1 MSLSV
6 KLNQLANNLRKK
18 YNVTDR
24 LTIQDMI
31 NLTSSKDIFLISK
44 GNFTIPVAMKTDNKN
59 LVMMGATINNSQSS
73 WGQIGTLSM
82 PVSKAMGIL
91 SDTKNY
97 VVKLHLFVTELTNT
111 GICWIKWDAN
121 NNRTEFTPQIG
132 DNVVIL
138 PDLGNEDAFS
148 LMLHPF
154 FDSMTIDLSKSYI
167 IAESSN

>member
-1 MSLSV
+1 MSLSA
-6 KLNQLANNLRKK
+6 KLNQLANNLRKQ
-18 YNVTDR
+18 YNVTDL

-44 GNFTIPVAMKTDNKN
+44 GDFIIPAAMKTDNKN
-59 LVMMGATINNSQSS
+59 LVMMGATINYGQSS
-73 WGQIGTLSM
+73 WAKIGTLSM
-82 PVSKAMGIL
+82 SVSKAMGIL

-111 GICWIKWDAN
+111 GICWLKWDAN

-138 PDLGNEDAFS
+138 PNLGNEDAFN

-167 IAESSN
+167 IAESSK

>member
-31 NLTSSKDIFLISK
+31 NLTSSKDIFLISE

-59 LVMMGATINNSQSS
+59 LVMMGATINHSQSS

-97 VVKLHLFVTELTNT
+97 VVKLHLFVTELTDT
-111 GICWIKWDAN
+111 GICWLKWDAN

>member
-1 MSLSV
+1 MTLSV

-18 YNVTDR
+18 YNVTNR

-59 LVMMGATINNSQSS
+59 LVMMGATINHSQSS

-82 PVSKAMGIL
+82 SVSKAMGIL

-111 GICWIKWDAN
+111 GICWLKWDAN

-148 LMLHPF
+148 LLLHPF
-154 FDSMTIDLSKSYI
+154 FDLMTIDLSKSYI

>member
-1 MSLSV
+1 
-6 KLNQLANNLRKK
+6 
-18 YNVTDR
+18 
-24 LTIQDMI
+24 
-31 NLTSSKDIFLISK
+31 
-44 GNFTIPVAMKTDNKN
+44 
-59 LVMMGATINNSQSS
+59 MGATINHSQSS

-82 PVSKAMGIL
+82 SVSKAMGIL

-97 VVKLHLFVTELTNT
+97 VVKLHLFVTELSNT
-111 GICWIKWDAN
+111 GICWLKWDAN

-167 IAESSN
+167 IAESSKSTTTP

>member
-59 LVMMGATINNSQSS
+59 LVMMGATINHSQSS

-97 VVKLHLFVTELTNT
+97 VVKLHLFVTELTDT
-111 GICWIKWDAN
+111 GICWLKWDAN

>member
-1 MSLSV
+1 MTLSV
-6 KLNQLANNLRKK
+6 KLNQLANNLQKK

-24 LTIQDMI
+24 LTIEDMI

-44 GNFTIPVAMKTDNKN
+44 GSFTIPVAMKTYNKN
-59 LVMMGATINNSQSS
+59 LVMLGATINHSQSS

-82 PVSKAMGIL
+82 SVSKAMEIL

-111 GICWIKWDAN
+111 GICWLKWDAN

-138 PDLGNEDAFS
+138 PDLGNEDAFN

>member
-1 MSLSV
+1 MTLSV
-6 KLNQLANNLRKK
+6 KLNQLAHNLQKK

-24 LTIQDMI
+24 LTIEDMI

-44 GNFTIPVAMKTDNKN
+44 GSFTIPVAMKTDNKN
-59 LVMMGATINNSQSS
+59 LVMMGATINNNQSS

-82 PVSKAMGIL
+82 SVSKAMEIL

-97 VVKLHLFVTELTNT
+97 VVKLHLFVTKLTNT
-111 GICWIKWDAN
+111 GICWLKWDKN
-121 NNRTEFTPQIG
+121 NNPTEFVPQVG
-132 DNVVIL
+132 DNVVVL

-148 LMLHPF
+148 LFLHPY

-167 IAESSN
+167 VAESSN

>member
-1 MSLSV
+1 MTLSV

-24 LTIQDMI
+24 LTIEDMI
-31 NLTSSKDIFLISK
+31 NLTSSKDIFLVSK
-44 GNFTIPVAMKTDNKN
+44 GSFTIPVAMKTDNKN
-59 LVMMGATINNSQSS
+59 LVMMGATINHSQSS

-82 PVSKAMGIL
+82 SVSKAMGIL

-111 GICWIKWDAN
+111 GICWLKWDAN
-121 NNRTEFTPQIG
+121 NNRTEFTPQVG

>member
-1 MSLSV
+1 MTLSV

-59 LVMMGATINNSQSS
+59 LVMMGATINHSQSS

-82 PVSKAMGIL
+82 SVSKAMGIL

-111 GICWIKWDAN
+111 GICWLKWDAN

-148 LMLHPF
+148 LLLHPF
-154 FDSMTIDLSKSYI
+154 FDLMTIDLSKSYI

>member
-111 GICWIKWDAN
+111 GICWLKWDAN

-138 PDLGNEDAFS
+138 PDPGNEDAFS

>member
-1 MSLSV
+1 MTLSV
-6 KLNQLANNLRKK
+6 KLNQLANNLQKK

-24 LTIQDMI
+24 LTIEDMI

-44 GNFTIPVAMKTDNKN
+44 GSFTIPVAMKTDDKN
-59 LVMMGATINNSQSS
+59 LVMMGATINHSQSS

-82 PVSKAMGIL
+82 SVSKAMEIL

-111 GICWIKWDAN
+111 GICWLKWDAN

>member
-1 MSLSV
+1 MTLSV

-24 LTIQDMI
+24 LTIEDMI
-31 NLTSSKDIFLISK
+31 NLTSSKDIFLTSK

-59 LVMMGATINNSQSS
+59 LVMMGATINNNQSS

-82 PVSKAMGIL
+82 SVSKAMGIL

-97 VVKLHLFVTELTNT
+97 VVKLHLFVTKLTNT
-111 GICWIKWDAN
+111 GICWLKWDAN
-121 NNRTEFTPQIG
+121 SNRTEFTPQIG

-138 PDLGNEDAFS
+138 PDLGNENAFS
-148 LMLHPF
+148 LMLHPY

-167 IAESSN
+167 VAESSN

>member
-59 LVMMGATINNSQSS
+59 LVMMGVTINHSQSS

-111 GICWIKWDAN
+111 GICWLKWDAN

>member
-1 MSLSV
+1 MTLSV
-6 KLNQLANNLRKK
+6 KLNQLAHNLQKK

-24 LTIQDMI
+24 LTIDDMI

-44 GNFTIPVAMKTDNKN
+44 GSFTIPVAMKTDNKN
-59 LVMMGATINNSQSS
+59 LVMMGATINHSQSS

-82 PVSKAMGIL
+82 SVSKAMEIL

-111 GICWIKWDAN
+111 GICWLKWDKN
-121 NNRTEFTPQIG
+121 NNPTEFVPQVG

>member
-1 MSLSV
+1 MTLSV
-6 KLNQLANNLRKK
+6 KLNQLANNLQKK

-24 LTIQDMI
+24 LTIEDMI
-31 NLTSSKDIFLISK
+31 NLTSSKDIFLVSK
-44 GNFTIPVAMKTDNKN
+44 GSFTIPVAMKTDNKN
-59 LVMMGATINNSQSS
+59 LVMMGATINHSQSS

-82 PVSKAMGIL
+82 SVSKAMEIL

-97 VVKLHLFVTELTNT
+97 VVKLHLFVTKLTNT
-111 GICWIKWDAN
+111 GICWLKWDAN
-121 NNRTEFTPQIG
+121 NNRTEFTPQVG

-167 IAESSN
+167 VAESSN

>member
-59 LVMMGATINNSQSS
+59 LVMMGVTINHSQSS
-73 WGQIGTLSM
+73 WGKIGTLSM
-82 PVSKAMGIL
+82 SVSKAMGIL

-111 GICWIKWDAN
+111 GICWLKWDAN

-138 PDLGNEDAFS
+138 PALGNEDAFS

>member
-59 LVMMGATINNSQSS
+59 LVMMGATINHSQSS

-111 GICWIKWDAN
+111 GICWLKWDAN

-138 PDLGNEDAFS
+138 PALGNEDAFS

-167 IAESSN
+167 IVESSN

>member
-59 LVMMGATINNSQSS
+59 LVMMGATINHSQSS
-73 WGQIGTLSM
+73 WGKIGTLSM
-82 PVSKAMGIL
+82 SVSKAMGIL
-91 SDTKNY
+91 SDTENY

-111 GICWIKWDAN
+111 GICWLKWDAN
-121 NNRTEFTPQIG
+121 NNRIEFTPQIG

-138 PDLGNEDAFS
+138 PALGNEDAFS

>member
-1 MSLSV
+1 MTLSV
-6 KLNQLANNLRKK
+6 KLKQLANNLRKK

-24 LTIQDMI
+24 LTIHDMI

-59 LVMMGATINNSQSS
+59 LVMMGATINHSQSS

-82 PVSKAMGIL
+82 SVSKAIGIV

-111 GICWIKWDAN
+111 GICWLKWDAN

>member
-1 MSLSV
+1 MTLSV
-6 KLNQLANNLRKK
+6 KLNQLAHNLQKK

-24 LTIQDMI
+24 LTIEDMI
-31 NLTSSKDIFLISK
+31 NLTSSKDIFL
-44 GNFTIPVAMKTDNKN
+44 VMKTDNKN
-59 LVMMGATINNSQSS
+59 LVMMGATINHSQSS

-82 PVSKAMGIL
+82 SVSKAMGIL

-111 GICWIKWDAN
+111 GICWLKWDAN
-121 NNRTEFTPQIG
+121 NNRTEFVPQVG

>member
-111 GICWIKWDAN
+111 GICWLKWDAN

-148 LMLHPF
+148 LILHPF

>member
-1 MSLSV
+1 MTLSV
-6 KLNQLANNLRKK
+6 KLNQLANNLQKK

-24 LTIQDMI
+24 LTIEDMI

-44 GNFTIPVAMKTDNKN
+44 GSFTIPVAMKTDNKN
-59 LVMMGATINNSQSS
+59 LVMMGATINHNQSS

-82 PVSKAMGIL
+82 SVSKAMEIL

-111 GICWIKWDAN
+111 GICWLKWDVN

-132 DNVVIL
+132 DNVVVL
-138 PDLGNEDAFS
+138 PNLGNEDAFS